1 MLTIEGVD
9 RLAGCEHEIAPDH
22 IEVASF
28 VGLAAATRESVTV
41 TGVEPEDLCSIQ
53 HAFGRLGVEL
63 EFRGRDLHVAA
74 DQAMEVV
81 DDVGGQIPKIE
92 DGPWPQVPAD
102 ITSILVAV
110 ATQAKGTVLIY
121 EKMFENR
128 LVFTDKLVTMGA
140 RIVLCDPHRCVV
152 TGPSPLYG
160 ERMESPDIRAGM
172 AMLIASLAA
181 SGTTI
186 IGNVG
191 QIDRG
196 YERIDERLRALGA
209 RIDRVLA

>member
-1 MLTIEGVD
+1 M
-9 RLAGCEHEIAPDH
+9 EI
-22 IEVASF
+22 
-28 VGLAAATRESVTV
+28 
-41 TGVEPEDLCSIQ
+41 
-53 HAFGRLGVEL
+53 
-63 EFRGRDLHVAA
+63 
-74 DQAMEVV
+74 V

-110 ATQAKGTVLIY
+110 ATQAQGTVLIY

-152 TGPSPLYG
+152 TGPSQLYG

-172 AMLIASLAA
+172 AMLIAVAGGGGHDGHRQRRA
-181 SGTTI
+181 
-186 IGNVG
+186 
-191 QIDRG
+191 DRP
-196 YERIDERLRALGA
+196 RLRAHRRA
-209 RIDRVLA
+209 PARPRRRIDRVMA